1 MGKEGCGMWY
11 DVITTLT
18 QSSTNSHQGLAKA
31 EYAVGYFTEMGI
43 GCRRDP
49 LESNLWYVRAA
60 EQGDER
66 AKHRIAAI
74 RAAASGGPPPTTAPK
89 AAAKDAPPKGLV
101 KKKKSEDKLGA
112 SEAPPEEKSKGKKW
126 GIFK

>member
-1 MGKEGCGMWY
+1 M
-11 DVITTLT
+11 
-18 QSSTNSHQGLAKA
+18 
-31 EYAVGYFTEMGI
+31 GYFTEMGI

-74 RAAASGGPPPTTAPK
+74 RAAASGGPPPDAAPK
-89 AAAKDAPPKGLV
+89 AVAKALAPKGEL
-101 KKKKSEDKLGA
+101 KKKNSEGKLKVA
-112 SEAPPEEKSKGKKW
+112 EVPAEEKGKSRKW